1 MYIGIDTFD
10 WFVTLLHYLFLNEN
24 RFGFW
29 LPELPISCKSNK
41 RQSAVF
47 SPADHRLRIAQIS
60 GQFSS
65 PRSWNSVDCICNHTI
80 ICHRGSQRLPPAVC
94 LAEGLATTVRLLS
107 AQDKICLRWSS
118 GKRKIR
124 AVWTLNFSKILYFA
138 LVNFSLML
146 FTLMILILLHDQFTV
161 SLLHCYI
168 PYWST
173 MKSR

>member
-80 ICHRGSQRLPPAVC
+80 ICHADHCNCPPAVR
-94 LAEGLATTVRLLS
+94 LAEGLVSRWSLRPFACCPPRMS
-107 AQDKICLRWSS
+107 AQDKICQRWQRR
-118 GKRKIR
+118 KRKIR
-124 AVWTLNFSKILYFA
+124 AAWTVWQFIICLTYSVLGTQLNRSHYWRENYLQKKRPTSKR
-138 LVNFSLML
+138 
-146 FTLMILILLHDQFTV
+146 
-161 SLLHCYI
+161 I
-168 PYWST
+168 P
-173 MKSR
+173 

>member
-1 MYIGIDTFD
+1 MHVHLDVHGEMYIGIDTFD

-80 ICHRGSQRLPPAVC
+80 ICHRDCLPANR
-94 LAEGLATTVRLLS
+94 LAEGLADDHRDRSLAVPFDCLCN
-107 AQDKICLRWSS
+107 KICLRWLR
-118 GKRKIR
+118 GKLKICT
-124 AVWTLNFSKILYFA
+124 VWT
-138 LVNFSLML
+138 V
-146 FTLMILILLHDQFTV
+146 FT
-161 SLLHCYI
+161 
-168 PYWST
+168 
-173 MKSR
+173 KR